1 MAGQDSL
8 ALVPS
13 PPAGATAEPCPTPV
27 ELPPFREIYQRYFE
41 FVWSSARH
49 LGTSPE
55 SLDDIGRRV
64 ASMGWN
70 LGETYALGDNP
81 LVLLTALQSAYQP
94 DASSSSYVNKA
105 MPLLSED
112 GQYITNPNGRPLRVY
127 TQLDNRLMFEDL
139 YCKLATFAAI

>member
-13 PPAGATAEPCPTPV
+13 PPAGATAEACPTPA

-55 SLDDIGRRV
+55 SLDDIVQEVFIVIHAKLHTIQRPESLRSWIYGVVRRTV
-64 ASMGWN
+64 STHRRSRGSK
-70 LGETYALGDNP
+70 ETGS
-81 LVLLTALQSAYQP
+81 V
-94 DASSSSYVNKA
+94 
-105 MPLLSED
+105 
-112 GQYITNPNGRPLRVY
+112 
-127 TQLDNRLMFEDL
+127 QLDTLEQVAL
-139 YCKLATFAAI
+139 SGT